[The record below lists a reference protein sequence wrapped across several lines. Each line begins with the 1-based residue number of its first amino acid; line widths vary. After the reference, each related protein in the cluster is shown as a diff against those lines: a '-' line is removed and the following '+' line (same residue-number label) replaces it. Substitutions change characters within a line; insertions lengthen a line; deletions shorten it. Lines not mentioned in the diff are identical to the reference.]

1 MTDTT
6 EKPDWQPAKSPAGQP
21 TIEKKLPGGITLAV
35 MATPDGGF
43 RAAARLVVAADT
55 LDGAKAAAE
64 KAAARLINPPPQ
76 PPAPKQKPN
85 KPKPNPV
92 PGLEREIPAEDA
104 AAAVQM
110 GWRRKVDRKD
120 TRWIRQVG
128 GDGRVDAHITL
139 SADGWCWT
147 VEVDKRAECANDTR
161 HPAPNFAAAVTA
173 TTLATEGG
181 AEAIIA
187 RNQQRRAEYAAMK
200 AEKTAAFN
208 ANADARAEK
217 KAAKKARRQL

>member
-1 MTDTT
+1 M
-6 EKPDWQPAKSPAGQP
+6 
-21 TIEKKLPGGITLAV
+21 
-35 MATPDGGF
+35 
-43 RAAARLVVAADT
+43 VAADT

-64 KAAARLINPPPQ
+64 KAAARLINPPAATPRPQ
-76 PPAPKQKPN
+76 AETQQAQAQPRPRSGAGN
-85 KPKPNPV
+85 S
-92 PGLEREIPAEDA
+92 AEDA

-161 HPAPNFAAAVTA
+161 HPPPNFAAAVTA